1 MRFNAIQL
9 LVNSS
14 IMMSSVFIPIF
25 ASELNA
31 TGTQIGIIGACY
43 GAALFLS
50 TYLFSRAADNYPPKT
65 LLYAGFLTSSVT
77 FFIQMYAYDP
87 FSLAMIRALAG
98 FSAGI
103 YPAVLMLYVYKLKR
117 SIGKFSSFMPLGWAL
132 GYLLAAVIV
141 LYWKIFA
148 VPFGWALGNLLD
160 GVIAVY
166 GEIFAIASLFF
177 ALSFLITLT
186 LPDTE
191 AGSRKKTDFFSV
203 ELLKKNWNIYFAFF
217 LRQIGA
223 NGVWLIFPLY
233 LASLGANKFWI
244 GIIYMLNP
252 SLQFFIMRR
261 LDRYS
266 NRFLIHTGDLLSVAA
281 FLVLIPLTIYYQ
293 AVVGLALIA
302 FSYAFLF
309 VGSTNELINN
319 NEEKG
324 AAAGLLNSSIA
335 FASIL
340 GCLIGGIVFENYGFQ
355 AVLACGAFFAFIGY
369 VVMLLADRS
378 HRHGKSS

>member
-1 MRFNAIQL
+1 MRLNAIQL
-9 LVNSS
+9 LINSS
-14 IMMSSVFIPIF
+14 IMMS
-25 ASELNA
+25 
-31 TGTQIGIIGACY
+31 
-43 GAALFLS
+43 
-50 TYLFSRAADNYPPKT
+50 T
-65 LLYAGFLTSSVT
+65 LL
-77 FFIQMYAYDP
+77 
-87 FSLAMIRALAG
+87 
-98 FSAGI
+98 
-103 YPAVLMLYVYKLKR
+103 
-117 SIGKFSSFMPLGWAL
+117 
-132 GYLLAAVIV
+132 
-141 LYWKIFA
+141 
-148 VPFGWALGNLLD
+148 
-160 GVIAVY
+160 
-166 GEIFAIASLFF
+166 F

-191 AGSRKKTDFFSV
+191 AGTRKKTGFFSV

-233 LASLGANKFWI
+233 LASLNANKFWI

-261 LDRYS
+261 LDRYN

-281 FLVLIPLTIYYQ
+281 FLVLIPITIYYQ

-309 VGSTNELINN
+309 LGSTNELIKN

-335 FASIL
+335 LASIL
-340 GCLIGGIVFENYGFQ
+340 GSLIGGILFQMYGFK
-355 AVLACGAFFAFIGY
+355 AVLACGAFFALLGY
-369 VVMLLADRS
+369 VVMLLSDKS
-378 HRHGKSS
+378 HI

>member
-1 MRFNAIQL
+1 MRLNVIQL
-9 LVNSS
+9 LINSS
-14 IMMSSVFIPIF
+14 IMMSNLFIPIF

-31 TGTQIGIIGACY
+31 TGTQIGLIGACY

-50 TYLFSRAADNYPPKT
+50 TYIFSRASDNYPPKT
-65 LLYAGFLTSSVT
+65 LLYAGFLSSSVT

-87 FSLAMIRALAG
+87 VSFAIFRAMAG

-103 YPAVLMLYVYKLKR
+103 YPAVLMLYVYNLKR

-132 GYLLAAVIV
+132 GNLLAGIIAV
-141 LYWKIFA
+141 YWEIFA
-148 VPFGWALGNLLD
+148 V
-160 GVIAVY
+160 
-166 GEIFAIASLFF
+166 ASLFF

-191 AGSRKKTDFFSV
+191 AGTKKKTDFLSV
-203 ELLKKNWNIYFAFF
+203 ELLKTNWNIYLAFF

-252 SLQFFIMRR
+252 ALQFFIMRR

-266 NRFLIHTGDLLSVAA
+266 NRFLIHTGDLLSVVA

-293 AVVGLALIA
+293 AIVGLSMIA
-302 FSYAFLF
+302 FSYSFLF
-309 VGSTNELINN
+309 VGSTNELLKN

-340 GCLIGGIVFENYGFQ
+340 GSLIGGIVFENYGFR
-355 AVLACGAFFAFIGY
+355 AVLAVGAFFALIGY

-378 HRHGKSS
+378 RIPEKSS

>member
-1 MRFNAIQL
+1 MRLNAIQL
-9 LVNSS
+9 LINSS
-14 IMMSSVFIPIF
+14 IMMSNLFIPIF
-25 ASELNA
+25 ASDLNA
-31 TGTQIGIIGACY
+31 SGTQIGIIGACY

-50 TYLFSRAADNYPPKT
+50 TYIFSRAAENYPPKT
-65 LLYAGFLTSSVT
+65 LLYAGFLSSSVT

-87 FSLAMIRALAG
+87 FSLAMIRAMAG

-103 YPAVLMLYVYKLKR
+103 YPAVLMLYVYNLKR
-117 SIGKFSSFMPLGWAL
+117 SIGKFSSFMPLGWA
-132 GYLLAAVIV
+132 
-141 LYWKIFA
+141 F
-148 VPFGWALGNLLD
+148 GNLLA

-166 GEIFAIASLFF
+166 WEIFTVASLFF
-177 ALSFLITLT
+177 ALSFLITLN

-191 AGSRKKTDFFSV
+191 AGSRKKTDFFSFD
-203 ELLKKNWNIYFAFF
+203 LLKKNWNIYFAFF

-266 NRFLIHTGDLLSVAA
+266 NHFLIHTGDLLSVAA

-293 AVVGLALIA
+293 AVVGLTLIA

-309 VGSTNELINN
+309 VGSTNELIKNN
-319 NEEKG
+319 DEKG

-335 FASIL
+335 LASIL
-340 GCLIGGIVFENYGFQ
+340 GSLIGGILFEKYGFR
-355 AVLACGAFFAFIGY
+355 AVLASGAFFALVGY
-369 VVMLLADRS
+369 VVMLLADKS
-378 HRHGKSS
+378 HRHENSS

>member
-1 MRFNAIQL
+1 
-9 LVNSS
+9 
-14 IMMSSVFIPIF
+14 MMSNLFIPIF

-50 TYLFSRAADNYPPKT
+50 TYIFSRAADNYPPKT
-65 LLYAGFLTSSVT
+65 LLCAGFLSSSVT
-77 FFIQMYAYDP
+77 FFLQMYAYDP
-87 FSLAMIRALAG
+87 VSLAMIRAMAG
-98 FSAGI
+98 FSVGI
-103 YPAVLMLYVYKLKR
+103 YPAVLILYVYNLKR

-132 GYLLAAVIV
+132 GNLLA
-141 LYWKIFA
+141 
-148 VPFGWALGNLLD
+148 

-166 GEIFAIASLFF
+166 WEIFAVASLLF

-191 AGSRKKTDFFSV
+191 AGTRKKTDFFSV

-233 LASLGANKFWI
+233 LASLNANKFWI

-252 SLQFFIMRR
+252 VLQFFIMRR
-261 LDRYS
+261 LDRFN
-266 NRFLIHTGDLLSVAA
+266 NRFIHTGDLLSVAA
-281 FLVLIPLTIYYQ
+281 FLVLIPITIYYQ

-302 FSYAFLF
+302 FSYSFLF
-309 VGSTNELINN
+309 LGSTNELIKNN
-319 NEEKG
+319 DEKG

-335 FASIL
+335 LASIL
-340 GCLIGGIVFENYGFQ
+340 GSLIGGIVLENYGFR
-355 AVLACGAFFAFIGY
+355 AVLASGAFFALLGY
-369 VVMLLADRS
+369 VVMLLFDKS
-378 HRHGKSS
+378 HIHGKSS

>member
-1 MRFNAIQL
+1 
-9 LVNSS
+9 
-14 IMMSSVFIPIF
+14 MSNLFIPIV
-25 ASELNA
+25 ASDLNA
-31 TGTQIGIIGACY
+31 SGTQIGIIGACY

-50 TYLFSRAADNYPPKT
+50 TYIFSRAADNYPPKT
-65 LLYAGFLTSSVT
+65 LLYAGFLSSSIT

-87 FSLAMIRALAG
+87 FSLAMIRVLAG

-103 YPAVLMLYVYKLKR
+103 YPAVLILYVYNLKR

-132 GYLLAAVIV
+132 GNLLA
-141 LYWKIFA
+141 
-148 VPFGWALGNLLD
+148 

-166 GEIFAIASLFF
+166 WEIFAIASLLF

-191 AGSRKKTDFFSV
+191 AGTRKKTGFFSV

-233 LASLGANKFWI
+233 LASLNANKFWI

-261 LDRYS
+261 LDRYN

-293 AVVGLALIA
+293 AVVGLTLIA

-335 FASIL
+335 LASIL
-340 GCLIGGIVFENYGFQ
+340 GSLIGGIVFENYGFR
-355 AVLACGAFFAFIGY
+355 AVLASGAFFALIGY
-369 VVMLLADRS
+369 VVMLLADKS
-378 HRHGKSS
+378 HRHEKSS

>member
-1 MRFNAIQL
+1 
-9 LVNSS
+9 
-14 IMMSSVFIPIF
+14 MMSNLFIPIF
-25 ASELNA
+25 ATELNA
-31 TGTQIGIIGACY
+31 SGTQIGIIGACY

-50 TYLFSRAADNYPPKT
+50 TYIFSRASDNYPPKT
-65 LLYAGFLTSSVT
+65 LLYAGFLSSSIT

-87 FSLAMIRALAG
+87 FSLAILRAMAG

-103 YPAVLMLYVYKLKR
+103 YPAVLMLYVYNLKR
-117 SIGKFSSFMPLGWAL
+117 NIGNFSSFMPLGWAL
-132 GYLLAAVIV
+132 GNLLA
-141 LYWKIFA
+141 
-148 VPFGWALGNLLD
+148 
-160 GVIAVY
+160 GVIAVIW
-166 GEIFAIASLFF
+166 EIFAVASLFF

-186 LPDTE
+186 LPD
-191 AGSRKKTDFFSV
+191 AKASSRKKTDFFSV

-223 NGVWLIFPLY
+223 NAVWLIFPLY
-233 LASLGANKFWI
+233 LASLGANRFWI

-252 SLQFFIMRR
+252 VLQFFIMRR
-261 LDRYS
+261 LERFS

-281 FLVLIPLTIYYQ
+281 FLVLIPITIYYQ

-309 VGSTNELINN
+309 LGSTNELIKNN
-319 NEEKG
+319 DEKG

-335 FASIL
+335 LASIL
-340 GCLIGGIVFENYGFQ
+340 GSLIGGIVFENYGFRS
-355 AVLACGAFFAFIGY
+355 VLAGGAFFALIGY

-378 HRHGKSS
+378 HLHGKSS